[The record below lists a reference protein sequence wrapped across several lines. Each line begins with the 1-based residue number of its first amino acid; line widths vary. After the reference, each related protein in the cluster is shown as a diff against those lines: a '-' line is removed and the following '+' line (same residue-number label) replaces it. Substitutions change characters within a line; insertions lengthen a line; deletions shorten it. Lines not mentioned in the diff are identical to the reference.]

1 MKLKHVRH
9 GAVKPQKAA
18 RSQKPINAT
27 AHKRHGTLSLTRLI
41 SLCSPNAAVAKYA
54 WFAFV
59 GLWSLSFGAM
69 TTSVEMCS
77 GAVEKYCNHRS
88 WKGVMVY

>member
-41 SLCSPNAAVAKYA
+41 SRCSLDAAVAKYA
-54 WFAFV
+54 SFEFV

-69 TTSVEMCS
+69 TTTAWSCA
-77 GAVEKYCNHRS
+77 AVPLKS
-88 WKGVMVY
+88 TAITGLGKV